1 MNANVDISNIVL
13 ETPRLLLRPFTAND
27 LDDFYAYASVPDVG
41 EWAGWS
47 HHKDKNESA
56 VILQHFIAQKKTF
69 ALVDKVTN
77 HVIGSLGIE
86 EYECSLP
93 PAYAALK
100 GREIGYVLSKTYW
113 GQGLMSE
120 AVKRVIAFCF
130 DDLKLDFLTIGHF
143 VRNKRSQRVIEK
155 CGFHYLGNNI
165 YETRY
170 GTKEDNRFYVLDNPN
185 RHKEESELH
194 ANKAQENFL

>member
-1 MNANVDISNIVL
+1 MNATIDISAVTL
-13 ETPRLLLRPFTAND
+13 ETSRLILRPFKASD

-47 HHKDKNESA
+47 HHKDKKESA
-56 VILQHFIAQKKTF
+56 TILQHFITEKKTF
-69 ALVDKVTN
+69 ALVDKGTN

-86 EYECSLP
+86 EYNCPLP
-93 PAYAALK
+93 PTYDALK
-100 GREIGYVLSKTYW
+100 GREIGYVLSKAYW

-120 AVKRVIAFCF
+120 AVKRAIAFCF
-130 DDLKLDFLTIGHF
+130 EDLHLDFLTVGHF

-155 CGFHYLGNNI
+155 CGFRYLGNNI

-185 RHKEESELH
+185 RKH
-194 ANKAQENFL
+194 